1 MNSLYP
7 MKFRPILKS
16 AIWGGE
22 KILSYKS
29 LQSEQSH
36 IGESWEIS
44 GVQGSESVV
53 ANGELEGL
61 TITDLL
67 NIYGP
72 KLLGRLNYERF
83 NHKFPLLVKFI
94 DAKLDLSI
102 QVHPDDA
109 LASMRHNSNGKTEM
123 WYVVDAEKSAKL
135 RTGFVKSISPEE
147 YISCINNNTIV
158 DIVKEYE
165 VEQGDCFFLPAGA
178 VHSIGA
184 GCFVAEI
191 QQTSDIT
198 YRIYDFN
205 RTDENGNKRELHTK
219 QSIEAIDFSADKRY
233 RQSYDRLL
241 TDKPIEVVRCPYFT
255 TSVLQ
260 LTKPISLDYHGLDS
274 FVVLICTR
282 GNALINDVIVKQGD
296 TILLPATTDQV
307 DIKTGQCNLLSTY
320 IDSHA

>member
-1 MNSLYP
+1 

-22 KILSYKS
+22 KILLYKS
-29 LQSEQSH
+29 LQSELSQ

-44 GVQGSESVV
+44 GMQGSESVV
-53 ANGELEGL
+53 ANGELEGF
-61 TITDLL
+61 TITELLNTYGPDLL
-67 NIYGP
+67 GE
-72 KLLGRLNYERF
+72 KNYKRF
-83 NHKFPLLVKFI
+83 SNKFPLLIKFI

-102 QVHPDDA
+102 QVHPDDI
-109 LASMRHNSNGKTEM
+109 LAARRHKSNGKTEM
-123 WYVVDAEKSAKL
+123 WYVVDAENRAKL
-135 RTGFVKSISPEE
+135 RTGFTKSISPEE
-147 YISCINNNTIV
+147 YVSCISNNTIV

-165 VEQGDCFFLPAGA
+165 VEQGDCFYLPAGA

-198 YRIYDFN
+198 YRIYDYN
-205 RTDENGNKRELHTK
+205 RTDEKGNKRELHTE
-219 QSIEAIDFSADKRY
+219 QSIEAIDFSADKCY

-260 LTKPISLDYHGLDS
+260 LTKSISLDYHELDS
-274 FVVLICTR
+274 FVILICTR
-282 GNALINDVIVKQGD
+282 GNALVNDVQVKQGD
-296 TILLPATTDQV
+296 TVLLPATTDHV
-307 DIKTGQCNLLSTY
+307 DILTSQCNLLSTY